1 MKQAIKM
8 IKKSLL
14 LFPFLAI
21 SLFSGGCSAHYGDY
35 IASDGPEKLL
45 LEKSFQVNAGEK
57 LGVEAVAADIW
68 VSTWSKNEVAV
79 RIYGNE
85 NALEKVDISVD
96 KISSGVMIEI
106 EKKSFLKSLSNLG
119 LRVEVMAPE
128 SFNTDLK
135 TSGGDIKVKDMR
147 GSFAMVT
154 SGGNIGLENSSGSVN
169 GKTSG
174 GNIKL
179 MKFNGSAALKTSGGN
194 IVVKD
199 VEGSVDVGTSGGDI
213 DIDSQKGTIVAKTSG
228 GNIKLKYNGENQGIE
243 CGTSG
248 GDIVAY
254 VPETFKADVILKT
267 SAGEVECELPASN
280 VKTTHSSFTGT
291 VNGGGMPLTLK
302 TSGGSISLN
311 KLK

>member
-21 SLFSGGCSAHYGDY
+21 SLFSGGCSAHYEDY
-35 IASDGPEKLL
+35 TGQAGPEKLL
-45 LEKSFQVNAGEK
+45 FEKTFQVNPGEK

-68 VSTWSKNEVAV
+68 VSTWAKNEVSV
-79 RIYGNE
+79 KIYGDE
-85 NALEKVDISVD
+85 DALEKVDLAVE
-96 KISSGVMIEI
+96 KNSSGVVIEI

-119 LRVEVMAPE
+119 LRIEVMAPE

-154 SGGNIGLENSSGSVN
+154 SGGNIGLENSSGAVN

-179 MKFNGSAALKTSGGN
+179 MKFNGSASLKTSGGN

-199 VEGSVDVGTSGGDI
+199 VEGSVEVGTSGGDI
-213 DIDSQKGTIVAKTSG
+213 DIDSQKGSINAKTSG
-228 GNIKLKYNGENQGIE
+228 GNIRLKYNGENQGIE

-267 SAGEVECELPASN
+267 SGGGAECELPASD
-280 VKTTHSSFTGT
+280 VKTTQSSFTGK